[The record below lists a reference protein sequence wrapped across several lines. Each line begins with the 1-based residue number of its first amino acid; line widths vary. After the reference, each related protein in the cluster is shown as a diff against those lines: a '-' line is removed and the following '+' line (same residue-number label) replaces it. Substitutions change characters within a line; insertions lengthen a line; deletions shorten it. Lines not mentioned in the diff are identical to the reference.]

1 MHLRL
6 GGNSHDSHERPCTLR
21 GELGSCYRFFFHYLS
36 GERVL
41 GCGLIGAIPVSFNF
55 PLVESEY
62 SCVYSYLLPSTRP
75 TNGAIQVLY
84 AIVEELTAQALAS
97 LQ

>member
-1 MHLRL
+1 MHVEGRVGVVL
-6 GGNSHDSHERPCTLR
+6 SF
-21 GELGSCYRFFFHYLS
+21 FFFHYLS

-62 SCVYSYLLPSTRP
+62 SCVYSYLLLVFGSTRP

>member
-1 MHLRL
+1 MIPTSGHAR
-6 GGNSHDSHERPCTLR
+6 GGESWGRVII
-21 GELGSCYRFFFHYLS
+21 FFFHYLS